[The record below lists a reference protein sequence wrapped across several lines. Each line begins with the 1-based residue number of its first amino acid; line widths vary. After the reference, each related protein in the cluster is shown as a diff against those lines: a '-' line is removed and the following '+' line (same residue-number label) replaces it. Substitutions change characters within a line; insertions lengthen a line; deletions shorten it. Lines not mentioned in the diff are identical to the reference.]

1 MDELLSDL
9 EGEKEALTDWEVPEE
24 FREAADTVLE
34 TYGLE
39 RKNITVLNAWMVFT
53 TVYTH
58 LVNLDPSDLGISLQ
72 ETSDESHESDD
83 S

>member
-9 EGEKEALTDWEVPEE
+9 EGEKEALTDWQVPEE
-24 FREAADTVLE
+24 FRDAADTVLE

-39 RKNITVLNAWMVFT
+39 RKKITVLNAWMVFT

-58 LVNLDPSDLGISLQ
+58 LINLDPNDLGISLY
-72 ETSDESHESDD
+72 ETSDESDD
-83 S
+83 G